1 MKNFEKVLLHTNEAQ
16 KNNELG
22 FYLPKQK
29 YFQEYVNKYALLD
42 LKPLEAKD
50 LNPLFENPK
59 AFLTQQLTHGE
70 SLNIGGLKMNPEKL
84 FEIIEKPLGTDDLI
98 NQIITDKTK
107 QEIASQN
114 HWFTDSFVIG
124 NDNNVE
130 VCQKVKKQIHE
141 KCSLYVENEKQH
153 EAIEILGQISE
164 KMSRINELKTSGN
177 ITPDD
182 LFETLLTFKDGK
194 FAPKLTCVN
203 LFK

>member
-1 MKNFEKVLLHTNEAQ
+1 MKNFEKVLLHTNDAQ
-16 KNNELG
+16 IKNELG

-29 YFQEYVNKYALLD
+29 YFQEYLNKYALLC

-50 LNPLFENPK
+50 LNPLFDNPK
-59 AFLTQQLTHGE
+59 AFLTQQITHGE

-84 FEIIEKPLGTDDLI
+84 FEIIEKPVGTDELI
-98 NQIITDKTK
+98 NQIITDKAS
-107 QEIASQN
+107 QQIASQN

-124 NDNNVE
+124 NNNNLE
-130 VCQKVKKQIHE
+130 VCQKVKQHIHE
-141 KCSLYVENEKQH
+141 KCSLYVENEKQT
-153 EAIEILGQISE
+153 EAIKLLEEISE
-164 KMSRINELKTSGN
+164 KMTRINELKTSGN

-182 LFETLLTFKDGK
+182 LFETLLTFKDSK